1 MRILVSGAHGLV
13 GTALGSK
20 LLAAGHTVS
29 ALTRSAAA
37 PGSIRWDP
45 GAGLGP
51 EDGQLAAAA
60 PEGVIHLAGESLRAR
75 RWTARKKERIRA
87 SRVQGM
93 RLLCDALLRLRHPPR
108 VLVNASAIGYYGD
121 RGDEILTEA
130 SAAGTG
136 FLATVC
142 QELETES
149 ARAAAGG
156 IRVVNLRL
164 GLVLSARGGAM
175 DLMLPPFR
183 LGIGGRFGGGRQYM
197 SWITLDDVTA
207 AIQYCIDNHAM
218 TGPVNLVAPRPATN
232 AEFVRTLG
240 RVLHRPAVLPL
251 PAGLMRILMGELADE
266 LLLASQKVQPQRLL
280 AGGFVFGQPDL
291 EPALRSVIT

>member
-37 PGSIRWDP
+37 PGGIRWDP
-45 GAGLGP
+45 SAGLGP
-51 EDGQLAAAA
+51 EESQLAAAA
-60 PEGVIHLAGESLRAR
+60 PEVVIHLAGESLRAR

-130 SAAGTG
+130 NAPGTG

-149 ARAAAGG
+149 ARAVAGG

-164 GLVLSARGGAM
+164 GLILSARGGAM
-175 DLMLPPFR
+175 EMMLPPFR
-183 LGIGGRFGGGRQYM
+183 LGFGGPFGSGRQYM